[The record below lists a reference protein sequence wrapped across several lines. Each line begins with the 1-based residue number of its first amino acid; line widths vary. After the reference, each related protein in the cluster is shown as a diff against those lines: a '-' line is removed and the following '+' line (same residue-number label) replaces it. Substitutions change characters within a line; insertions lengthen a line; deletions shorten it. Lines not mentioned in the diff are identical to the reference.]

1 VTPPAKQRYTAT
13 AVVLHW
19 LIAAL
24 LIAEFAHGWWMQE
37 IPKIPFGVRANAF
50 NLHKSV
56 GLLLL
61 ALALIRLGW
70 RIAHRPPQLPPLP
83 RWQEWAAKGNHALLY
98 AMMFVLPLSGYLGS
112 VFSGYPILWFGWTL
126 PSWGHA
132 DPPIK
137 DLMSVVHLASSWIL
151 LVSFGLHVAGTI
163 KHSRAG
169 DRVMA
174 RMGFGSLG
182 DQRRVSTR
190 GSGAYRRDT
199 PGDVSAVTLRRRAS
213 APPR

>member
-1 VTPPAKQRYTAT
+1 
-13 AVVLHW
+13 
-19 LIAAL
+19 
-24 LIAEFAHGWWMQE
+24 
-37 IPKIPFGVRANAF
+37 
-50 NLHKSV
+50 
-56 GLLLL
+56 
-61 ALALIRLGW
+61 
-70 RIAHRPPQLPPLP
+70 
-83 RWQEWAAKGNHALLY
+83 
-98 AMMFVLPLSGYLGS
+98 
-112 VFSGYPILWFGWTL
+112 
-126 PSWGHA
+126 
-132 DPPIK
+132 
-137 DLMSVVHLASSWIL
+137 VHLASSWIL